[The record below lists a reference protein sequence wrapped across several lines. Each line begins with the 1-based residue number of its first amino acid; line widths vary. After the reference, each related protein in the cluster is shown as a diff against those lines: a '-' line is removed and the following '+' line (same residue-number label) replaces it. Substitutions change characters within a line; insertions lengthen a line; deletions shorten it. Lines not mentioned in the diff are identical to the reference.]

1 MADLQLVSDDLGE
14 LNVRQQNL
22 PLTKIKRRLAK
33 TFRPASAVPVWPE
46 RCGGLYGTP
55 HVLGQYD
62 NDIYAQYHK
71 IMAGWGPGLP
81 I

>member
-14 LNVRQQNL
+14 LQRRQQNL

-33 TFRPASAVPVWPE
+33 TFSAASAVPVWPE
-46 RCGGLYGTP
+46 RCGGLYGTRAC
-55 HVLGQYD
+55 LGQYD

-71 IMAGWGPGLP
+71 IMAWLGPGLP

>member
-14 LNVRQQNL
+14 LQRQAENL

-33 TFRPASAVPVWPE
+33 TFSACVAVPVWPE
-46 RCGGLYGTP
+46 RCGGLYGTRTRSR
-55 HVLGQYD
+55 QYD

-71 IMAGWGPGLP
+71 IMAWLGTCLP